1 MKSVYRGMA
10 IGILQCV
17 LVLSVA
23 GKYALDRARLPR
35 VWAKA
40 APVDPSLFIRG
51 RYVSLRLQVE
61 CPPDAQQWPTARLS
75 TAGGR
80 LYAIPDP
87 AGTVHIMQVFAGRT
101 DPRGTQWA
109 LAEPLAFFIPEDVPD
124 PSRRAP
130 DEELWVEVS
139 VPVKGPPRP
148 VQLAVKKNGVMRP
161 LGL

>member
-1 MKSVYRGMA
+1 MKSVYRGIA

-23 GKYALDRARLPR
+23 GKYAVDRARLPR

-40 APVDPSLFIRG
+40 APVDPSLPIRG

-61 CPPDAQQWPTARLS
+61 CPAGAPQWTTARLS
-75 TAGGR
+75 AGGGH

-87 AGTVHIMQVFAGRT
+87 SGTVSIMPGFAART
-101 DPRGTQWA
+101 DSRGSQWA
-109 LAEPLAFFIPEDVPD
+109 LADPLAFFIPEDVPD

-148 VQLAVKKNGVMRP
+148 VRLAVKKDGVMRP